1 MEQVPYQGTFGNLKE
16 GFDDRTVRRSVFQID
31 VRDFDLFVNAVEQ
44 VGIRISK
51 LLSFL
56 QGELDTI
63 KIFMI

>member
-44 VGIRISK
+44 VGIRISEIVVI
-51 LLSFL
+51 SP
-56 QGELDTI
+56 GRIGYD
-63 KIFMI
+63 